1 MLIYSFITDYQAFNL
16 RYKDNT
22 TRDKNE
28 TKVGK
33 QSANLGKNNEPI
45 QNRLSFL
52 IDCKSVILHH
62 LAILSFPMVR
72 PAWDNWWILQMSMA
86 LAALFSIIV
95 AAGMAYKMMVK
106 HEPLDVLKLF
116 RPLAVSII
124 LCWWYPPADTGMA
137 GSGSS
142 WCFLDFLSY
151 IPNCIGS
158 YTHDLYEAEATQIAD
173 KFEEVQQLIHV
184 RDTMYQSLQAQADVA
199 HTGTSDPNL
208 VEATMEQTGVDEVT
222 KMEKDAAELWFTSLT
237 AGVIVG
243 IDKII
248 MLIALIVYR
257 IGWWATIY
265 CQQILLGMLT
275 IFGPIQWA
283 FSLLPKWEG
292 AWAKWLIRYLTVHF
306 YGAMLYFV
314 GFYVLLLFDI
324 VLCIQVENLTA
335 ITASEQTMA
344 AYLQNSFF
352 SAGYL
357 MAASIVALKCLN
369 LVPDLAAWMIPEG
382 DTAFS
387 TRNFGEGVAQQAKMT
402 ATGGIGSMMR

>member
-1 MLIYSFITDYQAFNL
+1 ME
-16 RYKDNT
+16 DN
-22 TRDKNE
+22 
-28 TKVGK
+28 
-33 QSANLGKNNEPI
+33 
-45 QNRLSFL
+45 
-52 IDCKSVILHH
+52 
-62 LAILSFPMVR
+62 ILSDFGIHLLEEEIDDVIFQTNEFLCDATFTGSQGPF
-72 PAWDNWWILQMSMA
+72 WWILQMCMA
-86 LAALFSIIV
+86 LAALFAIIM

-106 HEPLDVLKLF
+106 KEPIDVMKLF
-116 RPLAVSII
+116 KPLAVAVIMS
-124 LCWWYPPADTGMA
+124 WWYPPADTGITN
-137 GSGSS
+137 SGSS
-142 WCFLDFLSY
+142 WCVLDFLSY
-151 IPNCIGS
+151 IPNAIGS
-158 YTHDLYEAEATQIAD
+158 YTHDLYQAEAMQITD
-173 KFEEVQQLIHV
+173 KFEEVQQLIYV
-184 RDTMYQSLQAQADVA
+184 RDTMYTSLQAQADIA
-199 HTGTSDPNL
+199 RSGTMDPAL
-208 VEATMEQTGVDEVT
+208 VESTMEQTGVDEVT
-222 KMEKDAAELWFTSLT
+222 EMEKDASRLWFTSLVSGAT
-237 AGVIVG
+237 VC
-243 IDKII
+243 IDKIV
-248 MLIALIVYR
+248 MVIALIVYR
-257 IGWWATIY
+257 IGWWSTIY

-292 AWAKWLIRYLTVHF
+292 AWAKWITRYLTVHF

-387 TRNFGEGVAQQAKMT
+387 TRNFGEGVAQQVKMS
-402 ATGGIGSMMR
+402 ATGAMHSIMR

>member
-28 TKVGK
+28 TKVDK

-86 LAALFSIIV
+86 LAALFSIVV

-106 HEPLDVLKLF
+106 HEPLDVMKLF
-116 RPLAVSII
+116 KPLAIALVMT
-124 LCWWYPPADTGMA
+124 WWYPPADTGMNNT
-137 GSGSS
+137 GSS

-151 IPNCIGS
+151 IPNAIGS
-158 YTHDLYEAEATQIAD
+158 YTHDLYEAEATQITD
-173 KFEEVQQLIHV
+173 KFEEVQELIHV
-184 RDTMYQSLQAQADVA
+184 RDTMYNELAAQADVA
-199 HTGTSDPNL
+199 HTGTNDPSL
-208 VEATMEQTGVDEVT
+208 VESTMEQTGVDQVT
-222 KMEKDAAELWFTSLT
+222 EMEKESSKFWFTSLT
-237 AGVIVG
+237 SGVIVAL
-243 IDKII
+243 DKIV
-248 MLIALIVYR
+248 MCLALIVFR

-283 FSLLPKWEG
+283 FSLLPKWESS
-292 AWAKWLIRYLTVHF
+292 WAKWLTRYLTVHF

-324 VLCIQVENLTA
+324 VLCIQVDNLTA
-335 ITASEQTMA
+335 ITQSEATMA

-402 ATGGIGSMMR
+402 ATGAMQKIM

>member
-1 MLIYSFITDYQAFNL
+1 MLIYSFITDYQAFSL

-62 LAILSFPMVR
+62 LTILSFPMVR

-86 LAALFSIIV
+86 LAGLFAIIMC
-95 AAGMAYKMMVK
+95 ANMAYKMMVK
-106 HEPLDVLKLF
+106 REPLDVMKLF
-116 RPLAVSII
+116 KPLAVSII
-124 LCWWYPPADTGMA
+124 LCWWYPPADTGIA
-137 GSGSS
+137 GGNST
-142 WCFLDFLSY
+142 WCALDFLSY
-151 IPNCIGS
+151 VPNAIGS
-158 YTHDLYEAEATQIAD
+158 YTHDLYENEAAQVED
-173 KFEEVQQLIHV
+173 RMKDVQQL
-184 RDTMYQSLQAQADVA
+184 MFQL
-199 HTGTSDPNL
+199 GEETSDPISTIKAASNAVSAL
-208 VEATMEQTGVDEVT
+208 LTQSSVQDATDADAAAQD
-222 KMEKDAAELWFTSLT
+222 EKDIMKADMTST
-237 AGVIVG
+237 SAGLVMM
-243 IDKII
+243 IDKVI
-248 MLIALIVYR
+248 MLIALITFR
-257 IGWWATIY
+257 IGWWGTIY

-292 AWAKWLIRYLTVHF
+292 AWAKWIIRYLTVHF

-324 VLCIQVENLTA
+324 VINIQYNDLAAVTA
-335 ITASEQTMA
+335 TDESVVN
-344 AYLQNSFF
+344 YLQNSFF

-357 MAASIVALKCLN
+357 MAASVVALKCLN

-382 DTAFS
+382 ETAFS
-387 TRNFGEGVAQQAKMT
+387 TRSFGEGI
-402 ATGGIGSMMR
+402 ATSMRNSTGKVIGV

>member
-28 TKVGK
+28 TKLGK

-52 IDCKSVILHH
+52 MDCKSVILHH
-62 LAILSFPMVR
+62 LTILSFPMVR
-72 PAWDNWWILQMSMA
+72 PAWDNWWILQMNMA

-106 HEPLDVLKLF
+106 HEPLDIMKLF
-116 RPLAVSII
+116 KPLVISII
-124 LCWWYPPADTGMA
+124 LCWWYPPADTGM
-137 GSGSS
+137 GNSGSNWS
-142 WCFLDFLSY
+142 VLDFLSY
-151 IPNCIGS
+151 IPNAIGS
-158 YTHDLYEAEATQIAD
+158 YTHDLYQAEATQIED
-173 KFEEVQQLIHV
+173 KFAEVQELVYV
-184 RDTMYQSLQAQADVA
+184 RDTMYHSLQAQADVA
-199 HTGTSDPNL
+199 HKGTSDPNL
-208 VEATMEQTGVDEVT
+208 IESTMEQTGVDEVT
-222 KMEKDAAELWFTSLT
+222 NMEKDASRLWFTSLT
-237 AGVIVG
+237 AGAVVG
-243 IDKII
+243 IDKLV
-248 MLIALIVYR
+248 MLIALIVFR

-283 FSLLPKWEG
+283 FSLLPKWESS
-292 AWAKWLIRYLTVHF
+292 WAKWLTRYLTVHF

-335 ITASEQTMA
+335 ITVSEQTMA

-387 TRNFGEGVAQQAKMT
+387 TRNFGEGVAQQAKMS
-402 ATGGIGSMMR
+402 ATGAMTTMMK